1 MFLQLTK
8 KRKNKTQVIPMQE
21 KIAVL
26 AYSGGL
32 DTSCCLKLLEDKY
45 DYKVISVA
53 VDVGQPEEDLIEPE
67 EKAKKFG
74 VLKHYTIDAKE
85 EFAKD
90 YIFRAIK
97 ANALYEGYPLST
109 ALARPLIAIKIA
121 ELAEEVGA
129 SAISHGC
136 TGKGNDQFRFESVM
150 RAKTQ
155 EIEIVAQ
162 IRDLNLTRTEEI
174 EYAKE
179 KGIPVPVDLEK
190 PFSIDENLWGR
201 SIEGGL
207 LESPM
212 NETPKECFAWTVDPT
227 DAQDKE
233 EYVEIEFAEGVPVAI
248 NRDSLAPVSL
258 IRKANEIAGRNGVGR
273 VDIVEDRVLG
283 LKSRENYEC
292 PGAML
297 LITAHK
303 ALEQLVLTREEIVF
317 KEMVDSKY
325 ADLIYKGLWHEPLRH
340 DLDAFVDKTQTRMN
354 GKVIAKLYKG
364 SMRIVG
370 RESKDAIYNEDM
382 VSFENKEMDQREIV
396 GMVKF
401 HGLQA
406 AIYEGLKRK

>member
-1 MFLQLTK
+1 
-8 KRKNKTQVIPMQE
+8 MQE

-53 VDVGQPEEDLIEPE
+53 VDVGQPEDDLKEPE

-121 ELAEEVGA
+121 ELAQEVGA

-150 RAKTQ
+150 RAKTP
-155 EIEIVAQ
+155 EIEIVAP

-174 EYAKE
+174 AYAKE

-201 SIEGGL
+201 SIEGGI
-207 LESPM
+207 LEDPM
-212 NETPKECFAWTVDPT
+212 TETPKECFAWTVDPT

-233 EYVEIEFAEGVPVAI
+233 EYVEIEFEEGVPVAI
-248 NRDSLAPVSL
+248 NGDSLEAVSL

-317 KEMVDSKY
+317 KEMVDAKY
-325 ADLIYKGLWHEPLRH
+325 ADLVYKGLWHEPLRL
-340 DLDAFVDKTQTRMN
+340 DLDAFIDKTQTRMN
-354 GKVIAKLYKG
+354 GKVVLKLYKG
-364 SMRIVG
+364 SMRIAG
-370 RESKDAIYNEDM
+370 RESKNAIYNEEM

-406 AIYEGLKRK
+406 AIYEGLTRK

>member
-1 MFLQLTK
+1 
-8 KRKNKTQVIPMQE
+8 MQE

-150 RAKTQ
+150 RAKTP
-155 EIEIVAQ
+155 EIEIVAP

-174 EYAKE
+174 EYARE
-179 KGIPVPVDLEK
+179 KGIPVPVNLEK

-201 SIEGGL
+201 SIEGGI
-207 LESPM
+207 LENPM

-248 NRDSLAPVSL
+248 NGDSLAPVSV

>member
-1 MFLQLTK
+1 MAHE
-8 KRKNKTQVIPMQE
+8 NK

-45 DYKVISVA
+45 DYSVVSVA
-53 VDVGQPEEDLIEPE
+53 VDVGQPAEDLIEPE

-74 VLKHYTIDAKE
+74 VLEHHTIDAKE

-109 ALARPLIAIKIA
+109 ALARPLIAVKIA
-121 ELAEEVGA
+121 ELAESLNA

-136 TGKGNDQFRFESVM
+136 TGKGNDQFRFESIM
-150 RAKTQ
+150 RAKTPS
-155 EIEIVAQ
+155 IEIVAP

-174 EYAKE
+174 EYARE

-201 SIEGGL
+201 SIEGGV
-207 LESPM
+207 LEDPM
-212 NETPKECFAWTVDPT
+212 YETPEECFAWTTTPKLAKD
-227 DAQDKE
+227 E
-233 EYVEIEFAEGVPVAI
+233 EELVKIEFKEGVPVKI
-248 NRDSLAPVSL
+248 NDEEMEPVEL
-258 IRKANEIAGRNGVGR
+258 IRKANEIAGRNAVGR
-273 VDIVEDRVLG
+273 VDIIEDRILG

-292 PGAML
+292 PGAFL
-297 LITAHK
+297 LINAHK
-303 ALEQLVLTREEIVF
+303 ALEQIVLTREEIKF
-317 KEMVDSKY
+317 KETVDFMY
-325 ADLIYKGLWHEPLRH
+325 ADLIYRGLWHEPLKQ
-340 DLDAFVDKTQTRMN
+340 DLDAFIDKTQERMN
-354 GKVIAKLYKG
+354 GVVKVKLYKG
-364 SMRIVG
+364 SLRIVG
-370 RESKDAIYNEDM
+370 RNSSDALYNEEM
-382 VSFENKEMDQREIV
+382 VSFENKEMDQNEIV

-406 AIYEGLKRK
+406 AIYEGLKK